1 VAKSITQAADEILS
15 GQWREQFVA
24 DTFQFGSGV
33 SIIAN
38 VDEVLANR
46 ATQLLG
52 GALGTYEFVHPQ
64 QHVALGH
71 RALTFSPRHARRT
84 VAVLARARAGF
95 ARPRTTLAKKI
106 ARIRKKVAKVGRAH
120 LQDSAP
126 ITLGQ
131 EFTPSDHP

>member
-1 VAKSITQAADEILS
+1 MLVKKSSAFANSSIGKLEQSVAKSITQAADEILS

-64 QHVALGH
+64 QHVALGQSSADVFPTAM
-71 RALTFSPRHARRT
+71 RVALLLSWRELEPVLLDLERLLRRKS
-84 VAVLARARAGF
+84 LEF
-95 ARPRTTLAKKI
+95 E
-106 ARIRKKVAKVGRAH
+106 KVAK
-120 LQDSAP
+120 
-126 ITLGQ
+126 
-131 EFTPSDHP
+131 